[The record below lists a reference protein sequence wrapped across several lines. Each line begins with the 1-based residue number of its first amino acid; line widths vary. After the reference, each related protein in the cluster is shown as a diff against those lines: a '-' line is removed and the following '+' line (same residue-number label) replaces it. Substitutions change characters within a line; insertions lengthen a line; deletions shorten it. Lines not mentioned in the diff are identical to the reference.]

1 MSDNLETSCPG
12 VFACGNVLHV
22 HDLVDNVSKEAVEA
36 GKHAAE
42 YIAAFDASDSAIKN
56 NPDPESALMQK
67 FARRN
72 STRTGVNP
80 NGAVTNPDGSTTHT
94 IPCIVCPA
102 GCIIDVTVRDGE
114 VTNVTGNSCERG
126 DAYAR
131 SEVTAPVRT
140 LTTSVRV
147 TGSDK
152 EILPV
157 KTAEAIPKNKM
168 DECVDIIKNTVVS
181 APVLAGDVI
190 IENIAGCGVNLI
202 ATSNA

>member
-1 MSDNLETSCPG
+1 
-12 VFACGNVLHV
+12 
-22 HDLVDNVSKEAVEA
+22 
-36 GKHAAE
+36 
-42 YIAAFDASDSAIKN
+42 
-56 NPDPESALMQK
+56 MQK

-72 STRTGVNP
+72 STRNGVNP
-80 NGAVTNPDGSTTHT
+80 NGIVTNPDGSTTHT

-102 GCIIDVTVRDGE
+102 GCIIDVTVRNGE
-114 VTNVTGNSCERG
+114 VINVTGNSCERG

-131 SEVTAPVRT
+131 SEVTSPVRT

-152 EILPV
+152 EILSV
-157 KTAEAIPKNKM
+157 KTAEAIPKNKI